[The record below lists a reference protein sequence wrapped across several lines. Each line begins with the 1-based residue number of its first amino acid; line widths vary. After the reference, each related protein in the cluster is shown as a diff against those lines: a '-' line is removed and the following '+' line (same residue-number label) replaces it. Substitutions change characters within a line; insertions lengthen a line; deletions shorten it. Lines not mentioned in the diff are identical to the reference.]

1 MFGVLITLGVIGT
14 LVWSYFDPLWAS
26 KVFLFGFI
34 GLFEGYIFLM
44 SRVGRPDGLE
54 PFTEPLYLNPDEVTV
69 VKKYHLF
76 FKFPFASRQFSG
88 AMSGIQLSTFI
99 WVPWL
104 LYNGLWFT
112 AVAIGGNYF
121 AASFLAMQLNPRLF
135 LQRALGPA
143 ALYAQSELLA
153 IDSAIEK
160 LTKCP
165 ARERDVT

>member
-1 MFGVLITLGVIGT
+1 
-14 LVWSYFDPLWAS
+14 
-26 KVFLFGFI
+26 
-34 GLFEGYIFLM
+34 M

-54 PFTEPLYLNPDEVTV
+54 AFTEPLYLNPDQVTV

-88 AMSGIQLSTFI
+88 ALSAIQLSTFV

-135 LQRALGPA
+135 LQRASGPA

-153 IDSAIEK
+153 IDSALER
-160 LTKCP
+160 LTNR
-165 ARERDVT
+165 ASRERDVT